1 MVETVNLPRFL
12 SLTQDECDL
21 LIENLVYAESN
32 EDLYNLGLK
41 IHEQVYNYLDELEA
55 DGQEFFWK

>member
-1 MVETVNLPRFL
+1 MLELIELPRFL
-12 SLTQDECDL
+12 SLTQEECDL

-41 IHEQVYNYLDELEA
+41 IHEQVYIESEDS
-55 DGQEFFWK
+55 

>member
-1 MVETVNLPRFL
+1 MLKTVNLPRFL
-12 SLTQDECDL
+12 SLTQEECDL

-41 IHEQVYNYLDELEA
+41 IHEQVYNYLEEDS
-55 DGQEFFWK
+55 